1 MRVRI
6 GKLAIDAVSFDA
18 ALERMVDLAANARGA
33 YVVTPNADHVVRAEK
48 DPSFVAICDDADL
61 VLADGMPLLWA
72 AALQG
77 SPLPAKVSGSDVMP
91 ALCRRAAERGLKVF
105 LLGGVGTEAEV
116 AAENLR
122 AASPGLQVAGTYSP
136 PFGFENDAA
145 ECRRIVDL
153 VNASGAHIVFVGVGS
168 PKQEQWIARW
178 RTELEAG
185 VLLGVGISIAFA
197 AGTRR
202 RAPRLMQKTGTEW
215 LFRLAQEPR
224 RLAGRYLRDFQ
235 IFSIA
240 LRGAWRAR
248 LG

>member
-6 GKLAIDAVSFDA
+6 GKLALDPLSFDA
-18 ALERMVDLAANARGA
+18 ALDRMIDLAKNARGA
-33 YVVTPNADHVVRAEK
+33 YVVTPNADHVVRAEH
-48 DPSFVAICDDADL
+48 DPGFVAICDEADL

-91 ALCRRAAERGLKVF
+91 ALCRRAAAHGLKVF
-105 LLGGVGTEAEV
+105 LLGGLGAEAAI

-122 AASPGLQVAGTYSP
+122 AASPGLHVAGTYSP
-136 PFGFENDAA
+136 PFGFEQDAA

-153 VNASGAHIVFVGVGS
+153 VNASGAHIIFVGVGS
-168 PKQEQWIARW
+168 PKQERWIARW
-178 RTELEAG
+178 RTELQAG

-235 IFSIA
+235 IFAIA